1 MRQALFEFEVKSN
14 LSVSFTDSSPMRRA
28 GRRPSDCVVH
38 GIQAGRLI
46 RTAPTKS
53 PQSGP
58 FLRVEGH
65 PRRSCPFEA
74 LSCNGPYEPRATSY
88 EPRTTSH
95 EPRATNH
102 EPRTT
107 NHEPRTTSHEPRTTS
122 HEPRATNHEPR
133 TTSHEPRATNLPC
146 NGIRRGRPR
155 GRPATR

>member
-1 MRQALFEFEVKSN
+1 MSQASPAQQGKPATLKGLSSCDKPFLSLKFEVKSN

-28 GRRPSDCVVH
+28 GRRPSDSVVH

-74 LSCNGPYEPRATSY
+74 LPCNGPYDLRPTTYDPR
-88 EPRTTSH
+88 PTT
-95 EPRATNH
+95 H
-102 EPRTT
+102 EPRTC
-107 NHEPRTTSHEPRTTS
+107 
-122 HEPRATNHEPR
+122 RATASVGAVPEGGPL
-133 TTSHEPRATNLPC
+133 RAE
-146 NGIRRGRPR
+146 GIPKRRFHFESVAAGRR
-155 GRPATR
+155 I